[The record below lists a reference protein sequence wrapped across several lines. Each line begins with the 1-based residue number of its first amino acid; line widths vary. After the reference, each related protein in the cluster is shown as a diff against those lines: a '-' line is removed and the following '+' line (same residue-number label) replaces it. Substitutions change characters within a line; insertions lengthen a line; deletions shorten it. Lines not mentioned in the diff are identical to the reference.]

1 MERIYAARIKIL
13 KTASGLSTQ
22 EIIDKSGVS
31 KSTVNRFLAG
41 DIDNMAVSYVRACLV
56 AMGYEMS
63 DLFVGKLEGC
73 QAHLVSD
80 KALSLAEKTIEMLTK
95 NNKRMMI
102 FCMGLSAV
110 ICMVLLIDLLMPS
123 VGWVRY
129 ALEHLRDLWQ
139 FSGRI

>member
-13 KTASGLSTQ
+13 KTASGRSTQ
-22 EIIDKSGVS
+22 EIIDRSGVS

-41 DIDNMAVSYVRACLV
+41 DIDNMAISYVRACLN
-56 AMGYEMS
+56 AMDCDMS
-63 DLFVGKLEGC
+63 DLFVGTLEGC

-110 ICMVLLIDLLMPS
+110 ICTVLLIDLLVPN
-123 VGWVRY
+123 VGWVQY
-129 ALEHLRDLWQ
+129 ALEHMRGLWH
-139 FSGRI
+139 FGGRI